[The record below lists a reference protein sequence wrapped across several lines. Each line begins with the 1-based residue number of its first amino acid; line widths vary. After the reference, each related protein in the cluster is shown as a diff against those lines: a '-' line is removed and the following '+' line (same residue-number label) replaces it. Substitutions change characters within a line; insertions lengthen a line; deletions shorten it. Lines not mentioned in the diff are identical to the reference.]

1 MAALATSLSLPS
13 VQAKPNEDWAKCL
26 SIDKI
31 PSAER
36 ISSCTAA
43 LASGTDSW
51 ASSRAYFL
59 RGQAHFDEQNFE
71 AAIADVSQFL
81 HSYPSDVRGLQA
93 RAAAYFRQRNFDLAI
108 ADYTRVIEIEPK
120 GPFAYAYRG
129 EAYQAKGDL
138 DRGIAD
144 YSKAIE
150 INPTLAFA
158 FSVRGHAYV
167 AKGDTEL
174 AIANYNQAIQLDPEN
189 KSAYTGRADAHRLR
203 GELDLAIADHDQVI
217 RLDPQNPRAYFRR
230 ALVHW
235 QSGALSQSLADFEEA
250 GRLNPKSAYVVLW
263 REIVAKR
270 SDRPSRLAE
279 ATTQL
284 DMTKWPAPIVNLFL
298 GTLTPEQALS
308 AADNSDA
315 NWRKAQVCEVNF
327 YTAELALQRGSKEDA
342 RRLLELAATDCP
354 KYFVESLA
362 AAVELKA
369 LSENP

>member
-13 VQAKPNEDWAKCL
+13 VRAKPNEDWARCL
-26 SIDKI
+26 SIEKI

-36 ISSCTAA
+36 ILSCTAA

-81 HSYPSDVRGLQA
+81 HSYPSDVQGLQA

-150 INPTLAFA
+150 I
-158 FSVRGHAYV
+158 
-167 AKGDTEL
+167 
-174 AIANYNQAIQLDPEN
+174 DPEN
-189 KSAYTGRADAHRLR
+189 KSAYTGRAVAHRLK

-217 RLDPQNPRAYFRR
+217 RLDPQSALAYFGR
-230 ALVHW
+230 AMVHW
-235 QSGALSQSLADFEEA
+235 LSGALSQSLADFEQA
-250 GRLNPKSAYVVLW
+250 GRLNPKSAYAALW
-263 REIVAKR
+263 REIVARR

-284 DMTKWPAPIVNLFL
+284 DMTKWPAPIINLFL
-298 GTLTPEQALS
+298 GALTPEQVLS
-308 AADNSDA
+308 AADDSDPTR
-315 NWRKAQVCEVNF
+315 RKGQVWEANF
-327 YTAELALQRGSKEDA
+327 YTAGFGLQRGAKEDV
-342 RRLLELAATDCP
+342 RRSLELAAADCP
-354 KYFVESLA
+354 KYFVEGWA
-362 AAVELKA
+362 ATAELKA
-369 LSENP
+369 LSANP